1 MLWVIGRPMELISP
15 RQKSKGE
22 PMKRIVTDIIF
33 GVLITIGLVFGLIT
47 HKITNGEFYIA
58 IILDYVGMRYLLM
71 SSLEVEMTRL
81 RLALLEEEEEE
92 EQ

>member
-1 MLWVIGRPMELISP
+1 MN
-15 RQKSKGE
+15 KGAT
-22 PMKRIVTDIIF
+22 MKRIVIDIIF
-33 GVLITIGLVFGLIT
+33 GILITLGLVLGLLT

-71 SSLEVEMTRL
+71 SNLEVEMTRL